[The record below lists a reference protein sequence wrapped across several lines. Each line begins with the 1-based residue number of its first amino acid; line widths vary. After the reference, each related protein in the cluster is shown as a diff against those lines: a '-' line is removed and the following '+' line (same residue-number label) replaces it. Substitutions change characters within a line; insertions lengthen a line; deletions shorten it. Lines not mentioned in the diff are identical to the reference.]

1 MEMKKPSNK
10 EMHKIA
16 KMLADV
22 MMEKVREQ
30 GLIAEIMDDTFNL
43 EALHS
48 AINYYFGM
56 QVLKDGRIY
65 LHNSGKLNEQEL
77 SLVDSVYDLIMP
89 AFEELEEEDE
99 SVS

>member
-30 GLIAEIMDDTFNL
+30 GLIAEIMDDKFNL
-43 EALHS
+43 EALNS

-65 LHNSGKLNEQEL
+65 IHNCGKFSEDEIEL
-77 SLVDSVYDLIMP
+77 IELIYNSIMP
-89 AFEELEEEDE
+89 LCEGTEENNETN
-99 SVS
+99 